1 MKGRHLPGAKPS
13 SAPSPRQPIPNDLL
27 FGEWIHN
34 LISEEL
40 ERAKNDK
47 ARAFHAVVARLK
59 DDPALFER
67 MAMALIQ
74 KRIIKLLKRMARAR
88 EEAARGYDGA

>member
-13 SAPSPRQPIPNDLL
+13 SAPSPRQPMPNDLP
-27 FGEWIHN
+27 FGERIHN

-67 MAMALIQ
+67 GNGFDSKANH
-74 KRIIKLLKRMARAR
+74 K
-88 EEAARGYDGA
+88 AAQANDSSAGGSGAGLR